1 MPPLSRELRYYTTPP
16 SFCQGVFAK
25 KSDFFKKILK
35 KGARDVII
43 RKKLIS
49 HYIIIYGGHG
59 MKKRI
64 LVVSSANM
72 DLVMNVPRLPL
83 AGETLLA
90 DGSYRLVPGGKGAN
104 AAIAVERLG
113 GDCVFCAKTGRDA
126 NGEALRK
133 LYASE
138 GINMSALRSTDEAA
152 TGLAAITVEP
162 DGTNRIT
169 VFPGANNLLNADD
182 AEEALLC
189 YPDALFTNFEVP
201 DEAVLTA
208 AHFAAKKGVPIV
220 IDAGP
225 AKPDFPFEKLPP
237 LEIFSP
243 NETETEILTG
253 VLPCGADEALRAALK
268 LQNLVKSHYYVIKL
282 GDRGALVYDGKYYNI
297 ASSYTVKA
305 VDTTAAGDAFTA
317 ALTLE
322 YLRSGNIM
330 HSCRYANA
338 VGALV
343 VSRAGASTSI
353 PTEKE
358 LAEFIKEN
366 EIKI

>member
-1 MPPLSRELRYYTTPP
+1 M
-16 SFCQGVFAK
+16 
-25 KSDFFKKILK
+25 
-35 KGARDVII
+35 
-43 RKKLIS
+43 
-49 HYIIIYGGHG
+49 G

-72 DLVMNVPRLPL
+72 DMIMNVSRLPR
-83 AGETLLA
+83 AGETLLE

-104 AAIAVERLG
+104 AAIAVARLG
-113 GDCVFCAKTGRDA
+113 GDSVLCAKLGRDA

-133 LYASE
+133 LYAAE
-138 GINMSALRSTDEAA
+138 GINLSALRSTADAP
-152 TGLAAITVEP
+152 TGLAAVTVEP
-162 DGTNRIT
+162 DGTNKIT
-169 VFPGANNLLNADD
+169 VFPGANALLDADD

-189 YPDALFTNFEVP
+189 YPDALFMNFEVP
-201 DEAVLTA
+201 DEAVLSA
-208 AHFAAKKGVPIV
+208 AHFAAKQAVPIV

-225 AKPDFPFEKLPP
+225 AKPNFPFEKLPP

-243 NETETEILTG
+243 NETETEALTG
-253 VLPCGADEALRAALK
+253 IKPLGADEALRAALK
-268 LQNLVKSHYYVIKL
+268 LEGLVKAHYYIIKL

-297 ASSYTVKA
+297 ASSYPVKA

-330 HSCRYANA
+330 HSLRYANA

-343 VSRAGASTSI
+343 VSRPGASTSI
-353 PTEKE
+353 PNEKMLSDFIGEHDIE
-358 LAEFIKEN
+358 L
-366 EIKI
+366 